1 MTERPGVRRD
11 RANLRRYGLATATA
25 IGCIVL
31 SVRIVGAQESSPD
44 LSGVWSTTVTTFGD
58 PAWSVEDL
66 FACNCTSATYEYINR
81 LLHDPTNDHLSAE
94 ELQRVVRAYNMQM
107 ISSLQTEA
115 GREHDAAYDHADDP
129 AIQCEPFGAFRTILH
144 NDPIEFEHY
153 SDNIVIRT
161 EDMASDRTIYVDGR
175 GHPVAE
181 PTSLGHSIGWFEGST
196 LVVET
201 VGVSANVA
209 DDNLPIHNSDQATS
223 VERYT
228 ISEDGSR
235 LHMTFTLTD
244 PVRFREPLTLERTRI
259 FTPQVPLEDAPCESI
274 SGQR

>member
-1 MTERPGVRRD
+1 MNKASGMRCGL
-11 RANLRRYGLATATA
+11 ANLRRYGLATATA
-25 IGCIVL
+25 IGCVVL
-31 SVRIVGAQESSPD
+31 SFQIAGAQEASPD
-44 LSGVWSTTVTTFGD
+44 LSGVWSTTVTTFDD

-66 FACNCTSATYEYINR
+66 FACNCTSETYEYIR
-81 LLHDPTNDHLSAE
+81 QLLEDSANDHLSAE
-94 ELQRVVRAYNMQM
+94 ELQRAVRAYNFQI
-107 ISSLQTEA
+107 ISNLLTEA

-129 AIQCEPFGAFRTILH
+129 AIQCEPFGAFRSILH

-153 SDNIVIRT
+153 ADRIVIRT

-209 DDNLPIHNSDQATS
+209 EDNLPIHNSDQATS

-228 ISEDGSR
+228 ISEDGRR

-259 FTPQVPLEDAPCESI
+259 FTLQVPLEDAPCESI

>member
-1 MTERPGVRRD
+1 MNKASGMRRGL
-11 RANLRRYGLATATA
+11 ANLRRYGLATATV
-25 IGCIVL
+25 IGCVVL
-31 SVRIVGAQESSPD
+31 SFQISGAQESSPD
-44 LSGVWSTTVTTFGD
+44 LSGVWSTTVTTFDD
-58 PAWSVEDL
+58 PAWSIEDL
-66 FACNCTSATYEYINR
+66 FACNCTSETYEYIRR
-81 LLHDPTNDHLSAE
+81 LLEDPANDHLSAE
-94 ELQRVVRAYNMQM
+94 ELQRAVRAYNFQI
-107 ISSLQTEA
+107 ISNLLTEV

-129 AIQCEPFGAFRTILH
+129 AIQCEPFGAFRSILH
-144 NDPIEFEHY
+144 NDPIEFEY
-153 SDNIVIRT
+153 YADRIVIRT
-161 EDMASDRTIYVDGR
+161 EDMASDRTLYVDGR

-181 PTSLGHSIGWFEGST
+181 TTSLGHSIGWFEGST

-209 DDNLPIHNSDQATS
+209 EDNLPIHNSDQATS

-228 ISEDGSR
+228 ISEDGRR

-259 FTPQVPLEDAPCESI
+259 FTPQIPLEDAPCESI

>member
-1 MTERPGVRRD
+1 MNKASGMRRGL
-11 RANLRRYGLATATA
+11 ANLRRYGLATATA
-25 IGCIVL
+25 IGCVVL
-31 SVRIVGAQESSPD
+31 SFQIAGAQEASPD
-44 LSGVWSTTVTTFGD
+44 LSGVWSTTVTTFD
-58 PAWSVEDL
+58 YPAWSVEDL
-66 FACNCTSATYEYINR
+66 FACNCTSETYEYIR
-81 LLHDPTNDHLSAE
+81 QLLEDSANDHLSAD
-94 ELQRVVRAYNMQM
+94 ELQRAVRAYNFQ
-107 ISSLQTEA
+107 IIANLLTET

-129 AIQCEPFGAFRTILH
+129 AIQCEPFGAFRSILH

-153 SDNIVIRT
+153 ADRIVIRT

-209 DDNLPIHNSDQATS
+209 EDNLPIHNSDQATS

-228 ISEDGSR
+228 ISEDGRR
-235 LHMTFTLTD
+235 LNMTFTLTD

>member
-1 MTERPGVRRD
+1 MNKASGMRRG

-25 IGCIVL
+25 IGCVVL
-31 SVRIVGAQESSPD
+31 TFRIAGAQEPSPD
-44 LSGVWSTTVTTFGD
+44 LSGVWSTTVTTFDD

-66 FACNCTSATYEYINR
+66 FACNCTSETYEYIR
-81 LLHDPTNDHLSAE
+81 QLLEDSANDHLSAE
-94 ELQRVVRAYNMQM
+94 ELQRAVRAYNFQ
-107 ISSLQTEA
+107 IIANLLTEA

-129 AIQCEPFGAFRTILH
+129 AIQCEPFGAFRSILH

-153 SDNIVIRT
+153 ADRIVIRT

-209 DDNLPIHNSDQATS
+209 EDNLPIHNSDQATS

-228 ISEDGSR
+228 ISEDGRR